1 MNRIHIGVTCAV
13 LMLLAQPAIAQDT
26 GVGTPVIAPP
36 ILQNDASGNV
46 QMVPGVAGPVPVA
59 PQPPQQQAPV
69 VPSNQTPRPPAPQA
83 APAAEA
89 PAAAAAQ
96 PVAPTADSRTP
107 ATTKFSDWNMECFEP
122 AAEGLA
128 CQATHRVIAGE
139 GAQVVMVFSVASAG
153 NDAANVQIALP
164 LGISLQAGI
173 QLVVGTGYQAN
184 IPLSRCTPQGCLV
197 EGKASAELLAALR
210 RERAGTVLV
219 RNEKGEPI
227 ELPFSLIGFTD
238 AYAGEMLKK
247 NAS

>member
-1 MNRIHIGVTCAV
+1 MNRIHIGVTCVV
-13 LMLLAQPAIAQDT
+13 LMLLAQPAFAQDT

-36 ILQNDASGNV
+36 ILQDDASGGV

-59 PQPPQQQAPV
+59 PQPQQQQQAPI
-69 VPSNQTPRPPAPQA
+69 VPSNQAPRNPTPQA
-83 APAAEA
+83 APAPEV

-96 PVAPTADSRTP
+96 PTAPTADRRTP
-107 ATTKFSDWNMECFEP
+107 TSTKFSDWTMECFEP
-122 AAEGLA
+122 AIEGLG

-139 GAQVVMVFSVASAG
+139 GAQVVMVFSVASAT

-184 IPLSRCTPQGCLV
+184 IPLSRCTPQGCLI

-238 AYAGEMLKK
+238 AYAEMLKK